1 MKRKD
6 PVSVARDPSTPL
18 HQSPVHLALRT
29 LHVCSLGTYCVW
41 ACGPSQGLQRV
52 LSSPHLG
59 ELGWGRLREDLLL
72 LLKSCDVLSGQ
83 EVLHQW
89 RYAAEALQDGVH
101 VAGVA
106 QVPQSRHA
114 LEVWLGLR
122 LRQGV
127 IVCTLRTVW
136 ATWKESVSRGEH
148 EC

>member
-1 MKRKD
+1 MKR
-6 PVSVARDPSTPL
+6 PSLRGTGSVHATAPEPGPPCCPHPRC
-18 HQSPVHLALRT
+18 ALWGPT
-29 LHVCSLGTYCVW
+29 ATGACS
-41 ACGPSQGLQRV
+41 PSQGLQRV
-52 LSSPHLG
+52 LSSPHLR

-72 LLKSCDVLSGQ
+72 LLKSCDVFSGQ

-122 LRQGV
+122 LQKGV
-127 IVCTLRTVW
+127 IVSTFRTVW
-136 ATWKESVSRGEH
+136 ATGKKSISRGRE
-148 EC
+148 

>member
-1 MKRKD
+1 M
-6 PVSVARDPSTPL
+6 PL
-18 HQSPVHLALRT
+18 PQSPVHPAALT
-29 LHVCSLGTYCVW
+29 LDVLSGDLQRPGACST
-41 ACGPSQGLQRV
+41 SQGLQRV
-52 LSSPHLG
+52 LSSPHLR

-72 LLKSCDVLSGQ
+72 LLKSCDVFSGQ

-122 LRQGV
+122 LQKGV
-127 IVCTLRTVW
+127 VVSTFRTVW
-136 ATWKESVSRGEH
+136 ATGKKSISRGRE
-148 EC
+148 